1 MLSYY
6 GRRIDRGVMRNRL
19 GKSDT
24 SRKRQRPHRLN
35 HLTLRLNSCEKKEEY
50 PVEFTALAHTFED
63 LERTSSRL
71 ALIELLTQLFRSIQR
86 PEEIEQVCYLVQGRV
101 APFFVALEMGM
112 AEKNVTKSIAL
123 ASHTSPEQVAALYAT
138 LGDLGLVAE
147 QMMGEAKNVPSAL
160 SVDDVFLGLKAIA
173 QTSGK
178 GAVEQKSAR
187 LAELLSHVDSMSA
200 KYVVR
205 ILLGNLRLG
214 IGDATVLD
222 ALAKARWNDTRKR
235 KLLEGAYHKT
245 SDLGLI
251 ARTLWEH
258 SDEEEAQRA
267 VAELDIQVGKP
278 VHSQLAERLKSAEA
292 IIAKIGT
299 VVAQYK
305 YDGLRAQIHKN
316 GQQVTIFSRNL
327 EDQSHMFPELVAGT
341 LQQVRAESAIL
352 DAEALAYNATSEE
365 FLPFQET
372 TRRRRKHGIEALAE
386 QLPLKAFVFD
396 ILYKDGVSL
405 LDMPLAERLK
415 MLEETLRLADDTLML
430 TASHTVEDA
439 HSLTLL
445 FDEAISKGLEGLVV
459 KKPESHYEAGAR
471 NFNWVKLK
479 RHSAGALN
487 DTIDCVLLGYL
498 YGRGKRAALGAG
510 SLLVGL
516 NDPER
521 DLFVT
526 VTKIGTGLSDEQWR
540 SIRERTKGLEVDHKP
555 ARVSSLIEPSV
566 WVEPQLVLEVLA
578 DEITRSP
585 THTAGKV
592 GAEPGYALRFPRLV
606 SFRERDKQ
614 PEDATTVQEL
624 IELYESQGKK

>member
-1 MLSYY
+1 
-6 GRRIDRGVMRNRL
+6 V
-19 GKSDT
+19 K
-24 SRKRQRPHRLN
+24 
-35 HLTLRLNSCEKKEEY
+35 
-50 PVEFTALAHTFED
+50 
-63 LERTSSRL
+63 
-71 ALIELLTQLFRSIQR
+71 
-86 PEEIEQVCYLVQGRV
+86 
-101 APFFVALEMGM
+101 
-112 AEKNVTKSIAL
+112 
-123 ASHTSPEQVAALYAT
+123 
-138 LGDLGLVAE
+138 
-147 QMMGEAKNVPSAL
+147 
-160 SVDDVFLGLKAIA
+160 
-173 QTSGK
+173 
-178 GAVEQKSAR
+178 
-187 LAELLSHVDSMSA
+187 
-200 KYVVR
+200 
-205 ILLGNLRLG
+205 
-214 IGDATVLD
+214 
-222 ALAKARWNDTRKR
+222 KR
-235 KLLEGAYHKT
+235 KLLEEAYHKT

-251 ARTLWEH
+251 GRIIFEH
-258 SDEEEAQRA
+258 PNEEEAERA
-267 VAELDIQVGKP
+267 VAQLSIQVSKP
-278 VHSQLAERLKSAEA
+278 IHSQLAERLPTAEA
-292 IIAKIGT
+292 IIARMGT
-299 VVAQYK
+299 VEAQYK

-327 EDQSHMFPELVAGT
+327 EDQSHMFPELIAGT
-341 LQQVRAESAIL
+341 LKQVRAESAIL
-352 DAEALAYNATSEE
+352 DAETLAYNATSEE

-372 TRRRRKHGIEALAE
+372 TRRRRKHGIEAMAE

-396 ILYKDGVSL
+396 MLYKDGVSL
-405 LDMPLAERLK
+405 LDTPLAERLK
-415 MLEETLRLADDTLML
+415 ILAETLHPADDTLML
-430 TASHTVEDA
+430 TANHTVSDA
-439 HSLTLL
+439 HTLTLL

-459 KKPESHYEAGAR
+459 KKLESRYEAGAR

-516 NDPER
+516 YDPEQ

-585 THTAGKV
+585 MHTAGKV
-592 GAEPGYALRFPRLV
+592 GDEPGYALRFPRLV

-624 IELYESQGKK
+624 IELYQNQGKR

>member
-1 MLSYY
+1 M
-6 GRRIDRGVMRNRL
+6 
-19 GKSDT
+19 
-24 SRKRQRPHRLN
+24 
-35 HLTLRLNSCEKKEEY
+35 
-50 PVEFTALAHTFED
+50 EFANLARTFEE

-71 ALIELLTQLFRSIQR
+71 TLIELVTRLFRSIEQ
-86 PEEIEQVCYLVQGRV
+86 PEEIQQVCYLMQGRV
-101 APFFVALEMGM
+101 APFYEALEMGM
-112 AEKNVTKSIAL
+112 ADKSVTKSIAL
-123 ASHTSPEQVAALYAT
+123 ASHTTPEQIAAQYAT

-147 QMMGEAKNVPSAL
+147 HVKRETQHPPTVL
-160 SVDDVFLGLKAIA
+160 SVEEVFERLRAIA
-173 QTSGK
+173 QAAGK
-178 GAVEQKSAR
+178 GAVEQKSTR
-187 LAELLSHVDSMSA
+187 LADLLTQVDSVSA

-205 ILLGNLRLG
+205 ILLGKLRTG
-214 IGDATVLD
+214 IGDATVLE
-222 ALAKARWNDTRKR
+222 ALARVRWNDAKKR
-235 KLLEGAYHKT
+235 KLLEGTYHKI

-258 SDEEEAQRA
+258 PGEDDAERA
-267 VAELDIQVGKP
+267 IAAMDVQVGKP
-278 VHSQLAERLKSAEA
+278 VHSQLAERLPSAEA
-292 IIAKIGT
+292 IIAKMGT

-305 YDGLRAQIHKN
+305 YDGLRAQIHKD
-316 GQQVTIFSRNL
+316 GEHVTIFSRNL
-327 EDQSHMFPELVAGT
+327 EDQSHMFPELIEGT
-341 LQQVRAESAIL
+341 LKQIQSESVIL

-372 TRRRRKHGIEALAE
+372 TRRRRKHGIEAMAE

-405 LDMPLAERLK
+405 LDTPLVERLK
-415 MLEETLRLADDTLML
+415 ILEETMHPTDETLML
-430 TASHTVEDA
+430 TTSHEIQDA
-439 HSLTLL
+439 NALILL
-445 FDEAISKGLEGLVV
+445 FDEAISLGLEGLVV
-459 KKPESHYEAGAR
+459 KKPESRYEAGAR
-471 NFNWVKLK
+471 NFHWVKLK
-479 RHSAGALN
+479 RHSAGALG

-498 YGRGKRAALGAG
+498 FGRGKRAALGAG

-516 NDPER
+516 YDPEQ

-540 SIRERTKGLEVDHKP
+540 SIRERTQGFEVDHRP

-585 THTAGKV
+585 IHTAGKV
-592 GAEPGYALRFPRLV
+592 AAEPGYALRFPRLV
-606 SFRERDKQ
+606 TFREADKQ

>member
-1 MLSYY
+1 M
-6 GRRIDRGVMRNRL
+6 
-19 GKSDT
+19 
-24 SRKRQRPHRLN
+24 SRQPHRLN
-35 HLTLRLNSCEKKEEY
+35 HTTLSVNSREKKEEY
-50 PVEFTALAHTFED
+50 FVEFANLAHTFEE

-71 ALIELLTQLFRSIQR
+71 TLIELLTRLFRSIEQ
-86 PEEIEQVCYLVQGRV
+86 PEEIQQVCYLVQGRV
-101 APFFVALEMGM
+101 APFFEALEMGM
-112 AEKNVTKSIAL
+112 AEKSVTRSIAQ
-123 ASHTSPEQVAALYAT
+123 ASHTTPEHIAALYAT
-138 LGDLGLVAE
+138 LGDLGAVAGQVKRE
-147 QMMGEAKNVPSAL
+147 TKSAPSIL
-160 SVDDVFLGLKAIA
+160 SVDEVFEELRAIA
-173 QTSGK
+173 LTSGK

-187 LAELLSHVDSMSA
+187 LASLLTRVDDVSA

-222 ALAKARWNDTRKR
+222 ALAKARWNDAKKR

-258 SDEEEAQRA
+258 PTEEEAQHA
-267 VAELDIQVGKP
+267 VATLSVQVGKP
-278 VHSQLAERLKSAEA
+278 IHSQLAERLPTAEA
-292 IIAKIGT
+292 IIGKMGT

-305 YDGLRAQIHKN
+305 YDGLRAQIHKD
-316 GQQVTIFSRNL
+316 GQHVTIFSRNL
-327 EDQSHMFPELVAGT
+327 EDQSHMFPEIVEGT
-341 LQQVRAESAIL
+341 LKQVKAESAIL

-372 TRRRRKHGIEALAE
+372 TRRRRKHQIEAMAE

-405 LDMPLAERLK
+405 LDTPLVERLK
-415 MLEETLRLADDTLML
+415 MLEETMRPADDTLML
-430 TASHTVEDA
+430 TASHTVRDA
-439 HSLTLL
+439 ETLTLL

-459 KKPESHYEAGAR
+459 KKQESRYEAGAR

-498 YGRGKRAALGAG
+498 FGRGRRAALGAG
-510 SLLVGL
+510 SLLVGVY
-516 NDPER
+516 DPER

-540 SIRERTKGLEVDHKP
+540 SIRERTRGLEVDHRP

-566 WVEPQLVLEVLA
+566 WVEPQLVIEVLA

-606 SFRERDKQ
+606 TFREADKK

-624 IELYESQGKK
+624 IELYHSQGKK

>member
-1 MLSYY
+1 MEFA
-6 GRRIDRGVMRNRL
+6 
-19 GKSDT
+19 
-24 SRKRQRPHRLN
+24 
-35 HLTLRLNSCEKKEEY
+35 HLAR
-50 PVEFTALAHTFED
+50 TFEE

-71 ALIELLTQLFRSIQR
+71 TLIELVTQLFRSIER
-86 PEEIEQVCYLVQGRV
+86 PEEIQQVCYLMQGRV
-101 APFFVALEMGM
+101 APFYEALEMGM
-112 AEKNVTKSIAL
+112 AEKSVTKAIAL
-123 ASHTSPEQVAALYAT
+123 ASHTTPEQIEALYAT
-138 LGDLGLVAE
+138 FGDLGLVAE
-147 QMMGEAKNVPSAL
+147 KVRSEEKDAPSAL
-160 SVDDVFLGLKAIA
+160 SIEDVFEELRAIA
-173 QTSGK
+173 HTSGK
-178 GAVEQKSAR
+178 GAVEHKSAR
-187 LAELLSHVDSMSA
+187 LDSLLRQIDSVSA

-205 ILLGNLRLG
+205 ILLGNLRMG

-222 ALAKARWNDTRKR
+222 GLAKARWNDAKKR
-235 KLLEGAYHKT
+235 KLLEGAYHKI

-258 SDEEEAQRA
+258 PGEEEAQRVLA
-267 VAELDIQVGKP
+267 GIDVQAGKP
-278 VHSQLAERLKSAEA
+278 VHSQLAERLPTASA
-292 IIAKIGT
+292 IIAKMGT

-305 YDGLRAQIHKN
+305 YDGLRAQIHKD
-316 GQQVTIFSRNL
+316 GEHVTIFSRNL
-327 EDQSHMFPELVAGT
+327 EDQSHMFPELIEGT
-341 LQQVRAESAIL
+341 RKQIRAESAIL
-352 DAEALAYNATSEE
+352 DAEALAYNAISEE

-405 LDMPLAERLK
+405 LDTPLLERLK
-415 MLEETLRLADDTLML
+415 ILEETIHVDETLLRAE
-430 TASHTVEDA
+430 SHSVSDA
-439 HSLTLL
+439 HTLTLL

-459 KKPESHYEAGAR
+459 KKLESRYEAGAR

-498 YGRGKRAALGAG
+498 FGRGKRAAFGAG

-516 NDPER
+516 YDPER

-540 SIRERTKGLEVDHKP
+540 SIRERTRGLEIDHRP

-585 THTAGKV
+585 IHTAGKV

-606 SFRERDKQ
+606 SFREADKQ

>member
-1 MLSYY
+1 MPLVRKNLPEEPE
-6 GRRIDRGVMRNRL
+6 GFPRAQARL
-19 GKSDT
+19 
-24 SRKRQRPHRLN
+24 LN
-35 HLTLRLNSCEKKEEY
+35 HTTICVDSFGIKEDD
-50 PVEFTALAHTFED
+50 PVKFADLAHRFEE
-63 LERTSSRL
+63 LEATSSRL
-71 ALIELLTQLFRSIQR
+71 TLIELLTQLFR
-86 PEEIEQVCYLVQGRV
+86 EIERPDEIEHVCYLVQGRV
-101 APFFVALEMGM
+101 APFFEALEMGM
-112 AEKNVTKSIAL
+112 ADKSVVRSL
-123 ASHTSPEQVAALYAT
+123 AMAYSTSPEHITELYTT
-138 LGDLGLVAE
+138 LGDLGLVAG
-147 QMMGEAKNVPSAL
+147 QANREAGIVPSDP
-160 SVDDVFLGLKAIA
+160 SVDEVFRELKTIA
-173 QTSGK
+173 QTEGK
-178 GAVEQKSAR
+178 GAVERRIAK
-187 LAELLSHVDSMSA
+187 LSDVLSRVDSISA

-222 ALAKARWNDTRKR
+222 ALAKARWNDTKKR
-235 KLLEGAYHKT
+235 KLLEEAYNKT

-251 ARTLWEH
+251 GRTLWQH
-258 SDEEEAQRA
+258 PGEEETQRA
-267 VAELDIQVGKP
+267 VAELSVQVGKP
-278 VHSQLAERLKSAEA
+278 IRSQLAERLPTAES
-292 IIAKIGT
+292 ILAKMGV

-305 YDGLRAQIHKN
+305 YDGLRAQIHKD

-327 EDQSHMFPELVAGT
+327 EDQSHMFPELIEGT
-341 LQQVRAESAIL
+341 LQQVRAESVIL

-372 TRRRRKHGIEALAE
+372 TRRRRKHQVEDMAQ

-405 LDMPLAERLK
+405 LDTPLLERLK
-415 MLEETLRLADDTLML
+415 ILEETIDPDDILMR
-430 TASHTVEDA
+430 TSSHIVEDA
-439 HSLTLL
+439 NTLTLL
-445 FDEAISKGLEGLVV
+445 FEEAISLGLEGLVV
-459 KKPESHYEAGAR
+459 KKLESRYEAGAR

-498 YGRGKRAALGAG
+498 FGRGKRAAFGAG

-516 NDPER
+516 YDPQQ

-526 VTKIGTGLSDEQWR
+526 VSKIGTGLSDEQWR
-540 SIRERTKGLEVDHKP
+540 SIRERTRGLEVDHKP

-566 WVEPQLVLEVLA
+566 WVEPQIVIEVLA

-585 THTAGKV
+585 IHTAGKV

-606 SFRERDKQ
+606 SFREQDKK

-624 IELYESQGKK
+624 IEMYQNQGKQ

>member
-1 MLSYY
+1 MWDILKERRGTPT
-6 GRRIDRGVMRNRL
+6 GRTKRL
-19 GKSDT
+19 LT
-24 SRKRQRPHRLN
+24 SIR
-35 HLTLRLNSCEKKEEY
+35 KEEGGH
-50 PVEFTALAHTFED
+50 PVEFARLAHTFEE
-63 LERTSSRL
+63 LEGTSSRL
-71 ALIELLTQLFRSIQR
+71 ALIELLTQLFRSIER

-101 APFFVALEMGM
+101 APFYVALEMGM
-112 AEKNVTKSIAL
+112 AEKSVTRSLAL
-123 ASHTSPEQVAALYAT
+123 AYHTTPEHVEALYAT
-138 LGDLGLVAE
+138 LGDLGLVAG
-147 QMMGEAKNVPSAL
+147 QVSSDAGSVPTVL
-160 SVDDVFLGLKAIA
+160 SIDDVFGGLRAIA

-178 GAVEQKSAR
+178 GAIEQKSAR
-187 LAELLSHVDSMSA
+187 LVDLLTRVDSVSA

-222 ALAKARWNDTRKR
+222 ALAKARWNDAKKR

-251 ARTLWEH
+251 ARTIYEQP
-258 SDEEEAQRA
+258 DEGEAERA
-267 VAELDIQVGKP
+267 VAALDIQVGKP
-278 VHSQLAERLKSAEA
+278 IHSQLAERLPSPEA
-292 IIAKIGT
+292 IIARMGT

-305 YDGLRAQIHKN
+305 YDGLLAQIHKD
-316 GQQVTIFSRNL
+316 GKLVTIFSRNL
-327 EDQSHMFPELVAGT
+327 EDQSHMFPELIAGT
-341 LQQVRAESAIL
+341 LGQIRAESVIL

-405 LDMPLAERLK
+405 LVERLK
-415 MLEETLRLADDTLML
+415 ILEQTMHPTDETLML
-430 TASHTVEDA
+430 TASHQIEDA
-439 HSLTLL
+439 KALILL

-459 KKPESHYEAGAR
+459 KKPESRYEAGAR

-479 RHSAGALN
+479 RHSAGALG

-498 YGRGKRAALGAG
+498 YGRGKRAAFGAG
-510 SLLVGL
+510 SLLAGL
-516 NDPER
+516 YDPEQ
-521 DLFVT
+521 DQFVT

-540 SIRERTKGLEVDHKP
+540 SIRERTRGLEVDHRP

-566 WVEPQLVLEVLA
+566 WVEPQLVIEVLA

-624 IELYESQGKK
+624 IELYQSQGRK

>member
-1 MLSYY
+1 
-6 GRRIDRGVMRNRL
+6 
-19 GKSDT
+19 
-24 SRKRQRPHRLN
+24 
-35 HLTLRLNSCEKKEEY
+35 
-50 PVEFTALAHTFED
+50 VEFARLAHTFEE

-71 ALIELLTQLFRSIQR
+71 ALIELLTELFRSVEG
-86 PEEIEQVCYLVQGRV
+86 PLEIEQVCYLVQGRV

-112 AEKNVTKSIAL
+112 AEKTVARSI
-123 ASHTSPEQVAALYAT
+123 ASHTTSEHVLERYNA
-138 LGDLGLVAE
+138 LGDMGLVAE
-147 QMMGEAKNVPSAL
+147 QVRQEAEAVSDTLSIGE
-160 SVDDVFLGLKAIA
+160 VFLGLKALA

-178 GAVEQKSAR
+178 GAIEQKIAG
-187 LAELLSHVDSMSA
+187 LADLLSRVDSLSA
-200 KYVVR
+200 KFVVR
-205 ILLGNLRLG
+205 ILLGHLRLG

-222 ALAKARWNDTRKR
+222 ALAKARWNDVKKR
-235 KLLEGAYHKT
+235 KLLEGAYNKT

-251 ARTLWEH
+251 GRTIFEH
-258 SDEEEAQRA
+258 PNEEEAERA
-267 VAELDIQVGKP
+267 VAALDIQVGKP
-278 VHSQLAERLKSAEA
+278 IHSQLAERLPTAEA
-292 IIAKIGT
+292 IIARMGT
-299 VVAQYK
+299 VVGQYK
-305 YDGLRAQIHKN
+305 YDGLRAQIHKD

-327 EDQSHMFPELVAGT
+327 EDQSHMFPELIAGT
-341 LQQVRAESAIL
+341 LAQVQAESAIL
-352 DAEALAYNATSEE
+352 DAEALAYNVTSEE

-372 TRRRRKHGIEALAE
+372 TRRRRKHGILALAE

-396 ILYKDGVSL
+396 MLYKDGVSL

-415 MLEETLRLADDTLML
+415 ILAETLHPADDTLML
-430 TASHTVEDA
+430 TASHTVSDA
-439 HSLTLL
+439 HTLTLL

-459 KKPESHYEAGAR
+459 KKQESRYEAGAR

-479 RHSAGALN
+479 RHSAGALG

-516 NDPER
+516 YDPEQ

-555 ARVSSLIEPSV
+555 ARVSSLIVPSV
-566 WVEPQLVLEVLA
+566 WVEPLLVLEVLA

-592 GAEPGYALRFPRLV
+592 GDEPGYALRFPRLV

-624 IELYESQGKK
+624 IELYQNQGKR

>member
-1 MLSYY
+1 METAEANV
-6 GRRIDRGVMRNRL
+6 GHPE
-19 GKSDT
+19 GK
-24 SRKRQRPHRLN
+24 QRHTGGANEALAQ
-35 HLTLRLNSCEKKEEY
+35 LVQKEGGHA
-50 PVEFTALAHTFED
+50 VEFARLAHTFEE
-63 LERTSSRL
+63 LEGTSSRL
-71 ALIELLTQLFRSIQR
+71 TLIELLTQLFRSIER

-112 AEKNVTKSIAL
+112 AEKSVTKSLAL
-123 ASHTSPEQVAALYAT
+123 AYHTTPEHIEALYAT
-138 LGDLGLVAE
+138 LGDLGLVAG
-147 QMMGEAKNVPSAL
+147 QVSSEAGSVPTML
-160 SVDDVFLGLKAIA
+160 SVDEVFVGLRAIA
-173 QTSGK
+173 QTAGK
-178 GAVEQKSAR
+178 GAIERKSER
-187 LAELLSHVDSMSA
+187 LVDLLNRVDDVSA

-222 ALAKARWNDTRKR
+222 ALAKARWNDARKR
-235 KLLEGAYHKT
+235 KLLEGAYNKT

-251 ARTLWEH
+251 GRTIFEH
-258 SDEEEAQRA
+258 PDEEEAQHA
-267 VAELDIQVGKP
+267 VAALDVRVGKP
-278 VHSQLAERLKSAEA
+278 IHSQLAERLPSAEA
-292 IIAKIGT
+292 IIAKMGT

-305 YDGLRAQIHKN
+305 YDGLRTQIHKD

-327 EDQSHMFPELVAGT
+327 EDQSHMFPELIAGT
-341 LQQVRAESAIL
+341 LKQVQAESVIL

-405 LDMPLAERLK
+405 LDTPLAERLK
-415 MLEETLRLADDTLML
+415 ILEETIAVDDTLMR
-430 TASHTVEDA
+430 TTSHTVSDA
-439 HSLTLL
+439 HTLTLL
-445 FDEAISKGLEGLVV
+445 FDEAVSLGLEGLVV
-459 KKPESHYEAGAR
+459 KKPESRYEAGAR

-516 NDPER
+516 YDPEQ
-521 DLFVT
+521 DQFVT

-540 SIRERTKGLEVDHKP
+540 SIRERTKGLEVDHRP

-624 IELYESQGKK
+624 IELYQSQGRK

>member
-1 MLSYY
+1 M
-6 GRRIDRGVMRNRL
+6 
-19 GKSDT
+19 
-24 SRKRQRPHRLN
+24 
-35 HLTLRLNSCEKKEEY
+35 
-50 PVEFTALAHTFED
+50 EFASLARTFEE

-71 ALIELLTQLFRSIQR
+71 MLIELLTQLFRSIER
-86 PEEIEQVCYLVQGRV
+86 PDEIEQVCYLVQGRV

-112 AEKNVTKSIAL
+112 AEKTVARSIAM
-123 ASHTSPEQVAALYAT
+123 AYHTTPEHVLTRYNI
-138 LGDLGLVAE
+138 LGDMGLVAE
-147 QMMGEAKNVPSAL
+147 QVRKEAGTASDTL
-160 SVDDVFLGLKAIA
+160 SIDDVFEGLKTIA
-173 QTSGK
+173 QTAGK
-178 GAVEQKSAR
+178 GAVEKRIAR
-187 LAELLSHVDSMSA
+187 LADLLTRVDSVSA
-200 KYVVR
+200 KYMVR

-222 ALAKARWNDTRKR
+222 ALAKARWNDAKKR
-235 KLLEGAYHKT
+235 KLLEGAYNKT

-251 ARTLWEH
+251 ARTLWQH
-258 SDEEEAQRA
+258 PEEVEAQRA
-267 VAELDIQVGKP
+267 VAALDVQLGKP
-278 VHSQLAERLKSAEA
+278 IRSQLAERLPTPEA
-292 IIAKIGT
+292 IIAKMGV

-305 YDGLRAQIHKN
+305 YDGLRAQIHKD

-327 EDQSHMFPELVAGT
+327 EDQSHMFPELIEGT
-341 LQQVRAESAIL
+341 LGQVRAERVIL

-386 QLPLKAFVFD
+386 LLPLKAFVFD
-396 ILYKDGVSL
+396 ILYKDGASL
-405 LDMPLAERLK
+405 LDTPLAERLK
-415 MLEETLRLADDTLML
+415 ILEETLQPDDILMR
-430 TASHTVEDA
+430 TASHTVQDA
-439 HSLTLL
+439 HTLTLL

-459 KKPESHYEAGAR
+459 KKQESRYEAGAR

-487 DTIDCVLLGYL
+487 DTLDCVLLGYL
-498 YGRGKRAALGAG
+498 FGRGKRAALGAG
-510 SLLVGL
+510 SLLVGVY
-516 NDPER
+516 DPER
-521 DLFVT
+521 DRFVT

-540 SIRERTKGLEVDHKP
+540 SIRERTRGLEVDHRP

-606 SFRERDKQ
+606 SFREADKK

-624 IELYESQGKK
+624 IEMYENQGKQ

>member
-1 MLSYY
+1 MEFA
-6 GRRIDRGVMRNRL
+6 
-19 GKSDT
+19 
-24 SRKRQRPHRLN
+24 
-35 HLTLRLNSCEKKEEY
+35 HLAR
-50 PVEFTALAHTFED
+50 TFEE

-71 ALIELLTQLFRSIQR
+71 SLIELVTQLFRSIER
-86 PEEIEQVCYLVQGRV
+86 PEEIQQVCYLMQGRV
-101 APFFVALEMGM
+101 APFYEALEMGM
-112 AEKNVTKSIAL
+112 AEKSVAKAIAM
-123 ASHTSPEQVAALYAT
+123 AFHSTQEQIEALYGK

-147 QMMGEAKNVPSAL
+147 QVRNETNDPPASL
-160 SVDDVFLGLKAIA
+160 SIDDVFEELRAIA
-173 QTSGK
+173 HTSGK
-178 GAVEQKSAR
+178 GAVESKSAR
-187 LAELLSHVDSMSA
+187 LVSLLRQVDSVSA
-200 KYVVR
+200 RYVVR
-205 ILLGNLRLG
+205 ILLGNLRMG

-222 ALAKARWNDTRKR
+222 ALAKARWNDAKKR
-235 KLLEGAYHKT
+235 KLLEGAYHKN

-258 SDEEEAQRA
+258 SEEEEAQRVIA
-267 VAELDIQVGKP
+267 AMDIQVGKP
-278 VHSQLAERLKSAEA
+278 VHSQLAERLPSAEA
-292 IIAKIGT
+292 IIAKMGT

-305 YDGLRAQIHKN
+305 YDGLRAQIHKD
-316 GQQVTIFSRNL
+316 GEHVTIFSRNL
-327 EDQSHMFPELVAGT
+327 EDQSHMFPELMEGT
-341 LQQVRAESAIL
+341 RKQIQAESVIL

-405 LDMPLAERLK
+405 LDSPLVERLK
-415 MLEETLRLADDTLML
+415 ILEQTMHPTDETLML
-430 TASHTVEDA
+430 TASHQIEDA
-439 HSLTLL
+439 KALILL

-459 KKPESHYEAGAR
+459 KKPESRYEAGAR

-479 RHSAGALN
+479 RHSAGALG

-498 YGRGKRAALGAG
+498 FGRGKRAALGAG

-516 NDPER
+516 YDPKQ

-540 SIRERTKGLEVDHKP
+540 SIRERTRGLEVDHRP

-585 THTAGKV
+585 IHTAGKV
-592 GAEPGYALRFPRLV
+592 GAEPGYALRFPRLI
-606 SFRERDKQ
+606 SFREADKN

-624 IELYESQGKK
+624 IELYQSQGKR

>member
-1 MLSYY
+1 
-6 GRRIDRGVMRNRL
+6 
-19 GKSDT
+19 
-24 SRKRQRPHRLN
+24 
-35 HLTLRLNSCEKKEEY
+35 
-50 PVEFTALAHTFED
+50 VEFASLAQTFEE

-71 ALIELLTQLFRSIQR
+71 TLIELLTQLFRSIKH
-86 PEEIEQVCYLVQGRV
+86 PDEIEQVCYLVQGRV
-101 APFFVALEMGM
+101 APFFEALEMGM
-112 AEKNVTKSIAL
+112 AEKTVARSIAM
-123 ASHTSPEQVAALYAT
+123 AYHTTPEHVLTLYNT
-138 LGDLGLVAE
+138 LGDMGLVAE
-147 QMMGEAKNVPSAL
+147 QVQKEAGTVPGAL
-160 SVDDVFLGLKAIA
+160 SVNDVFEGLKTIA
-173 QTSGK
+173 QTAGK
-178 GAVEQKSAR
+178 GAVEKRIAR
-187 LAELLSHVDSMSA
+187 LSDLLTHVDGVSA

-222 ALAKARWNDTRKR
+222 ALAKARWNDAKKR
-235 KLLEGAYHKT
+235 KLLEGAYNKT

-251 ARTLWEH
+251 ARTLWQHTE
-258 SDEEEAQRA
+258 EEEAQRA
-267 VAELDIQVGKP
+267 VAALDVQVGKP
-278 VHSQLAERLKSAEA
+278 IRSQLAERLPTAEA
-292 IIAKIGT
+292 IIAKMGV

-305 YDGLRAQIHKN
+305 YDGFRTQIHKD
-316 GQQVTIFSRNL
+316 GRQVFIFSRNL
-327 EDQSHMFPELVAGT
+327 EDMSHMFPELIEGT
-341 LQQVRAESAIL
+341 LKQVRAERAIL

-372 TRRRRKHGIEALAE
+372 TRRRRKHQIEAMAQ

-405 LDMPLAERLK
+405 LDTPLVERLK
-415 MLEETLRLADDTLML
+415 ILEETIRPAEDTMMLAT
-430 TASHTVEDA
+430 SHEVRDA

-459 KKPESHYEAGAR
+459 KKLESRYEAGAR

-479 RHSAGALN
+479 RHSAGALG

-498 YGRGKRAALGAG
+498 FGRGKRAALGAG
-510 SLLVGL
+510 ALLVGVY
-516 NDPER
+516 DPER

-540 SIRERTKGLEVDHKP
+540 SIRERTRGLEVDHKP
-555 ARVSSLIEPSV
+555 ARVSSLIQPSV
-566 WVEPQLVLEVLA
+566 WVEPQIVIEVLA

-585 THTAGKV
+585 IHTAGKV

-606 SFRERDKQ
+606 SFREGDKK

-624 IELYESQGKK
+624 IEMYESQGKK

>member
-1 MLSYY
+1 M
-6 GRRIDRGVMRNRL
+6 
-19 GKSDT
+19 
-24 SRKRQRPHRLN
+24 
-35 HLTLRLNSCEKKEEY
+35 
-50 PVEFTALAHTFED
+50 EFARLAHTFEE
-63 LERTSSRL
+63 LEQTSSRL
-71 ALIELLTQLFRSIQR
+71 TLIELLTQLFRSIER

-112 AEKNVTKSIAL
+112 AEKSVTRSLAL
-123 ASHTSPEQVAALYAT
+123 AYHTTPEHVEALYAT
-138 LGDLGLVAE
+138 LGDLGLVAG
-147 QMMGEAKNVPSAL
+147 QVNREAGSVPTVL
-160 SVDDVFLGLKAIA
+160 SVDEVFLGLKAIA
-173 QTSGK
+173 QTEGK
-178 GAVEQKSAR
+178 GAIEHKSAR
-187 LAELLSHVDSMSA
+187 LVDLLNCVDDVSA

-222 ALAKARWNDTRKR
+222 ALAKARWNDAKKR
-235 KLLEGAYHKT
+235 KLLEGAYNKT

-251 ARTLWEH
+251 GRTIFEH
-258 SDEEEAQRA
+258 PDEEEAQHA
-267 VAELDIQVGKP
+267 VAALDVRVGKP
-278 VHSQLAERLKSAEA
+278 IHSQLAERLPTAEA
-292 IIAKIGT
+292 IIAKMGT

-305 YDGLRAQIHKN
+305 YDGLRAQIHKD

-327 EDQSHMFPELVAGT
+327 EDQSHMFPELIAGT
-341 LQQVRAESAIL
+341 LGQVLAESAIL

-405 LDMPLAERLK
+405 LDTPLAERLK
-415 MLEETLRLADDTLML
+415 ILEETIHQSSDTLMR
-430 TASHTVEDA
+430 TASHIVSDA
-439 HSLTLL
+439 HTLTLL

-459 KKPESHYEAGAR
+459 KKQESRYEAGAR

-516 NDPER
+516 YDPEQ
-521 DLFVT
+521 DQFVT

-540 SIRERTKGLEVDHKP
+540 SIRERTKGLEVDHRP

-592 GAEPGYALRFPRLV
+592 GDEPGYALRFPRLV

-624 IELYESQGKK
+624 IELYHSQGRK

>member
-1 MLSYY
+1 M
-6 GRRIDRGVMRNRL
+6 
-19 GKSDT
+19 
-24 SRKRQRPHRLN
+24 
-35 HLTLRLNSCEKKEEY
+35 
-50 PVEFTALAHTFED
+50 EFANLARTFEE

-71 ALIELLTQLFRSIQR
+71 TMIELVTQLFRSIER
-86 PEEIEQVCYLVQGRV
+86 PEEIQQVCYLMQGRV
-101 APFFVALEMGM
+101 APFYEALEMGM
-112 AEKNVTKSIAL
+112 ADKSVMKSIAL
-123 ASHTSPEQVAALYAT
+123 ASHSTPEQIAALYAT

-147 QMMGEAKNVPSAL
+147 QVQREIKRDPTVL
-160 SVDDVFLGLKAIA
+160 SVGEVFERLKAIA

-178 GAVEQKSAR
+178 GAVEHKSAR
-187 LAELLSHVDSMSA
+187 LADLLTQVDSVSA

-205 ILLGNLRLG
+205 ILLGNLRMG
-214 IGDATVLD
+214 IGDATVLE
-222 ALAKARWNDTRKR
+222 ALAKARWNDAKKR

-258 SDEEEAQRA
+258 PGEDD
-267 VAELDIQVGKP
+267 AELAIAALDVQVGKP

-292 IIAKIGT
+292 IIAKMGT

-305 YDGLRAQIHKN
+305 YDGLRAQIHKD
-316 GQQVTIFSRNL
+316 GEHVTIFSRNL
-327 EDQSHMFPELVAGT
+327 ENQSHMFPELIEGT
-341 LQQVRAESAIL
+341 LRQVRAESAIL

-372 TRRRRKHGIEALAE
+372 TRRRRKHGIEAMAQ

-405 LDMPLAERLK
+405 LDTPLLERLK
-415 MLEETLRLADDTLML
+415 ILEQTISEASDILML
-430 TASHTVEDA
+430 TASREVQDA
-439 HSLTLL
+439 HELTLL

-459 KKPESHYEAGAR
+459 KKPESRYEAGAR

-479 RHSAGALN
+479 RHSAGALG

-498 YGRGKRAALGAG
+498 FGRGKRAAFGAG

-516 NDPER
+516 YDPER

-540 SIRERTKGLEVDHKP
+540 SIRERTRGLEVAHRP

-585 THTAGKV
+585 IHTAGKV
-592 GAEPGYALRFPRLV
+592 GDEPGYALRFPRLV
-606 SFRERDKQ
+606 TFREADKQ

-624 IELYESQGKK
+624 IELYNSQGKK

>member
-1 MLSYY
+1 V
-6 GRRIDRGVMRNRL
+6 RTKRL
-19 GKSDT
+19 LT
-24 SRKRQRPHRLN
+24 SI
-35 HLTLRLNSCEKKEEY
+35 KKEEGGHA
-50 PVEFTALAHTFED
+50 VEFARLARTFEE
-63 LERTSSRL
+63 LEGTSSRL
-71 ALIELLTQLFRSIQR
+71 TLIELLTQLFRSIDR
-86 PEEIEQVCYLVQGRV
+86 PEEIVQVCYLVQGRV
-101 APFFVALEMGM
+101 APFYVALEMGM
-112 AEKNVTKSIAL
+112 AEKSVTRSL
-123 ASHTSPEQVAALYAT
+123 AMAYHTTSEHVEALYAT

-147 QMMGEAKNVPSAL
+147 QVNREARIAPTVL
-160 SVDDVFLGLKAIA
+160 SVDEVFVGLKAIA

-178 GAVEQKSAR
+178 GAVEHKSAK
-187 LAELLSHVDSMSA
+187 LSDLLRRVDNVSA

-222 ALAKARWNDTRKR
+222 ALAKARWNDTKKR

-251 ARTLWEH
+251 ARTIYEH
-258 SDEEEAQRA
+258 PGEEEAERA
-267 VAELDIQVGKP
+267 VAALDIQLGKP
-278 VHSQLAERLKSAEA
+278 VHSQLAERLPSAEA
-292 IIAKIGT
+292 IISRMGV

-305 YDGLRAQIHKN
+305 YDGLRAQIHKD

-327 EDQSHMFPELVAGT
+327 EDQSHMFPELITGT
-341 LQQVRAESAIL
+341 LEQVRAESVIL
-352 DAEALAYNATSEE
+352 DAETLAYNATSEE

-396 ILYKDGVSL
+396 ILYRDGVSL
-405 LDMPLAERLK
+405 LDTPLVDRLK
-415 MLEETLRLADDTLML
+415 ILEETIQVDDTLMR
-430 TASHTVEDA
+430 TASHTVSDA
-439 HSLTLL
+439 HVLTLL
-445 FDEAISKGLEGLVV
+445 FDEAVSLGLEGLVV
-459 KKPESHYEAGAR
+459 KKLESRYESGAR

-498 YGRGKRAALGAG
+498 YGRGKRAAFGAG

-516 NDPER
+516 YDPEQ
-521 DLFVT
+521 DQFVT

-540 SIRERTKGLEVDHKP
+540 SIRERTRGLEIDHRP

-566 WVEPQLVLEVLA
+566 WVEPQIVLEVLA

-585 THTAGKV
+585 IHTAGKV
-592 GAEPGYALRFPRLV
+592 GDEPGYALRFPRLV

-624 IELYESQGKK
+624 IELYQSQGRK

>member
-1 MLSYY
+1 M
-6 GRRIDRGVMRNRL
+6 
-19 GKSDT
+19 
-24 SRKRQRPHRLN
+24 
-35 HLTLRLNSCEKKEEY
+35 
-50 PVEFTALAHTFED
+50 EFARLAHTFEE
-63 LERTSSRL
+63 LEGTSSRL
-71 ALIELLTQLFRSIQR
+71 TLIELLTQLFRSIER

-112 AEKNVTKSIAL
+112 AEKSVTRSLAL
-123 ASHTSPEQVAALYAT
+123 AYHTTPEHVEALYAT
-138 LGDLGLVAE
+138 LGDLGLVAG
-147 QMMGEAKNVPSAL
+147 QVNREAGSVPTVL
-160 SVDDVFLGLKAIA
+160 SVDGVFLGLKAIA
-173 QTSGK
+173 QTAGK
-178 GAVEQKSAR
+178 GAIEHKSAR
-187 LAELLSHVDSMSA
+187 LIDLLNRVDDVSA

-222 ALAKARWNDTRKR
+222 ALAKARWNDVKKR
-235 KLLEGAYHKT
+235 KLLEGAYNKT

-251 ARTLWEH
+251 GRTIYEH
-258 SDEEEAQRA
+258 PDEEEAQHA
-267 VAELDIQVGKP
+267 VAALDVRVGKP
-278 VHSQLAERLKSAEA
+278 IHSQLAERLPTAEA
-292 IIAKIGT
+292 IIAKMGT

-305 YDGLRAQIHKN
+305 YDGLRAQIHKD

-327 EDQSHMFPELVAGT
+327 EDQSHMFPELIAGT
-341 LQQVRAESAIL
+341 LGQVRAERVIL
-352 DAEALAYNATSEE
+352 DAETLAYNATSEE

-372 TRRRRKHGIEALAE
+372 TRRRRKHGIEAMAE

-405 LDMPLAERLK
+405 LDTPLAERLK
-415 MLEETLRLADDTLML
+415 ILEETIEVDDTLMR
-430 TASHTVEDA
+430 TASQTVSDA
-439 HSLTLL
+439 HTLTLL

-459 KKPESHYEAGAR
+459 KKQESRYEAGAR

-516 NDPER
+516 YDPEQ
-521 DLFVT
+521 DQFVT

-540 SIRERTKGLEVDHKP
+540 SIRERTKGLEVDHRP
-555 ARVSSLIEPSV
+555 ARVSSLIEPGV

-606 SFRERDKQ
+606 SFREGDKK

-624 IELYESQGKK
+624 IELYQSQGRKEAAAPASPPTEE

>member
-1 MLSYY
+1 M
-6 GRRIDRGVMRNRL
+6 
-19 GKSDT
+19 
-24 SRKRQRPHRLN
+24 
-35 HLTLRLNSCEKKEEY
+35 
-50 PVEFTALAHTFED
+50 EFAYLARTFEE

-71 ALIELLTQLFRSIQR
+71 MLIELVTQLFRVIER
-86 PEEIEQVCYLVQGRV
+86 PEEIEQVCYLMQGRV
-101 APFFVALEMGM
+101 SPLYEALEMGM
-112 AEKNVTKSIAL
+112 AEKSVTKSIAL
-123 ASHTSPEQVAALYAT
+123 AYHSTPEQIAALYTT

-147 QMMGEAKNVPSAL
+147 HAKSETNNAPTVL
-160 SVDDVFLGLKAIA
+160 SVEEVFERLKAIA
-173 QTSGK
+173 QASGK

-187 LAELLSHVDSMSA
+187 LAGLLTQVDSVSA

-205 ILLGNLRLG
+205 ILLGSLRLG
-214 IGDATVLD
+214 IGDATVLE
-222 ALAKARWNDTRKR
+222 ALAKATWNDAKKR
-235 KLLEGAYHKT
+235 KLLEGAYHKI

-258 SDEEEAQRA
+258 SEEEDAQRTIA
-267 VAELDIQVGKP
+267 ALDVQVGKP
-278 VHSQLAERLKSAEA
+278 VHSQLAERLHSAEA
-292 IIAKIGT
+292 IIAKMGT

-305 YDGLRAQIHKN
+305 YDGLRAQIHKD
-316 GQQVTIFSRNL
+316 GQHVTIFSRNL
-327 EDQSHMFPELVAGT
+327 EDQSHMFPELIEGT
-341 LQQVRAESAIL
+341 LKQIRAERVIL

-372 TRRRRKHGIEALAE
+372 TRRRRKHGIEAMAQ

-405 LDMPLAERLK
+405 LDTPLMERLK
-415 MLEETLRLADDTLML
+415 ILEKTMRQASDTLML
-430 TASHTVEDA
+430 TASHEVQDA
-439 HSLTLL
+439 HELTLL

-459 KKPESHYEAGAR
+459 KKLESRYEAGAR

-498 YGRGKRAALGAG
+498 FGRGKRAALGAG

-516 NDPER
+516 YDPER

-540 SIRERTKGLEVDHKP
+540 SISERTRGLEVDHRP
-555 ARVSSLIEPSV
+555 ARVSSLIEPSA

-585 THTAGKV
+585 IHTAGKV

-606 SFRERDKQ
+606 SFRDADKQ

-624 IELYESQGKK
+624 IELYNSQGKK